1 MRGVILGVH
10 DGRGVLSDAAHK
22 RLEFAL
28 TEWRSAGAP
37 AAGMAVDFVEQD
49 GEARSV
55 FAVPAGAQAAAGV
68 TAGAPSGSY
77 VLSAVALACL
87 AIGFFI
93 PFIPTVAAFVL
104 GVIGAQAAQREGDGS
119 ALLMARIAWIGAII
133 LIGVG
138 VLALMAIITLFGGV
152 FGLAHFFALGP
163 MDF

>member
-10 DGRGVLSDAAHK
+10 DGRGVLSDAEQR
-22 RLEFAL
+22 RLEFPR

-37 AAGMAVDFVEQD
+37 VAGLAVDFVEQD
-49 GEARSV
+49 GEARAV
-55 FAVPAGAQAAAGV
+55 FAVPAGAQAATSAPG
-68 TAGAPSGSY
+68 AAPSGSY

-104 GVIGAQAAQREGDGS
+104 GVIGAQSAQREWDSS

-133 LIGVG
+133 LLGVG
-138 VLALMAIITLFGGV
+138 MLALMAVVGLFGGV
-152 FGLAHFFALGP
+152 F
-163 MDF
+163 

>member
-10 DGRGVLSDAAHK
+10 DGRGVLSDGEHR
-22 RLEFAL
+22 RLEFPL

-49 GEARSV
+49 GQARSV
-55 FAVPAGAQAAAGV
+55 FAVPAGAQAA
-68 TAGAPSGSY
+68 TAGAAPSGAY

-104 GVIGAQAAQREGDGS
+104 GVIGAQSAQREGDDS

-152 FGLAHFFALGP
+152 FGLAHFFSLGP